1 MFLLTI
7 DIAND
12 AAFATVALMYGIVI
26 FAVLIIITAIIEGI
40 AEARER
46 KRRRN
51 FRNNYVKFK

>member
-1 MFLLTI
+1 MYSLMI
-7 DIAND
+7 DVAND
-12 AAFATVALMYGIVI
+12 AAFSFVAMIYGGAI